1 MSGDRST
8 PRFEVVASTRRSWS
22 RARKLAL
29 VAEIGVGDTTVSEV
43 ARRHGI
49 HTSLLF
55 RWRRDLE
62 PAARPEAHGTA
73 PARPAAPRPALGF
86 MPVMLAPPKLSPPS
100 APSPQPK
107 AGVIEIELAGG
118 RIVRVAADVDTT
130 ALLRLVAALENAV
143 PQAQSA
149 GPR

>member
-29 VAEIGVGDTTVSEV
+29 VAEIGVGDATVSEV

-62 PAARPEAHGTA
+62 PAARPEAHGHV
-73 PARPAAPRPALGF
+73 PASSASRPALGF
-86 MPVMLAPPKLSPPS
+86 MPVMMPPAMPCAPAS
-100 APSPQPK
+100 QPR
-107 AGVIEIELAGG
+107 AGVIEIELTGG

-130 ALLRLVAALENAV
+130 ALLRLVAALENNV
-143 PQAQSA
+143 P
-149 GPR
+149 R